1 MSRTKKAP
9 MIALKSVKT
18 LPATM
23 LEVEREEFSGGGPSL
38 RRRLAASALV
48 RPCSAVG
55 WSVAMASIQ

>member
-1 MSRTKKAP
+1 

-38 RRRLAASALV
+38 RSRFAAVALERPSLDRRV
-48 RPCSAVG
+48 RHRAP
-55 WSVAMASIQ
+55 IQ